1 MEIKI
6 NKEILTYQETIFFG
20 LTMRQFFCSALAVG
34 TAVGLYALLS
44 RFMGRESVSWI
55 CILGAAP
62 FAVAGFF
69 QYNGMKLEK
78 FAWVWFKSCFL
89 LSNHRVW
96 KSQNRFIRKPSDRR
110 ERRNDQAL

>member
-34 TAVGLYALLS
+34 TALGLYALLS
-44 RFMGRESVSWI
+44 GFMGRESVSWI

-96 KSQNRFIRKPSDRR
+96 KSQNRFIPETKRQEGKKK
-110 ERRNDQAL
+110 

>member
-20 LTMRQFFCSALAVG
+20 LTMRQFFCSALAVV
-34 TAVGLYALLS
+34 TALGLYALLS
-44 RFMGRESVSWI
+44 RVMGRESVSWI

-96 KSQNRFIRKPSDRR
+96 KSQNRFIP
-110 ERRNDQAL
+110 QAKRQEGKKV